1 MVDAVHLG
9 TAKYITSSTLLC
21 VCTYAVSKYINTY
34 ISLHTVHKYSMK
46 CSFQNKLKIFLLTF
60 FLLVED
66 YCNIPLVWRPTLPCM

>member
-21 VCTYAVSKYINTY
+21 VCTYA
-34 ISLHTVHKYSMK
+34 KYSMK

-66 YCNIPLVWRPTLPCM
+66 YCNITLVWRPTLPCM